1 DLTIIYYMA
10 MSEAR
15 RMLSIAWV
23 MMSATTTGIK
33 QLPDDLI
40 PQGSAMN
47 NTFRQMAGAISTAM
61 LVTIMSTAA
70 TPSEGTQGLI
80 DGVNMSFY
88 VATVLAALG
97 FILSFYVKHPERR
110 K

>member
-1 DLTIIYYMA
+1 TLMYMA
-10 MSEAR
+10 IHNVLR
-15 RMLSIAWV
+15 VLDIPIV
-23 MMSATTTGIK
+23 MMPVTTSGSN

-40 PQGSAMN
+40 PNGSAMN
-47 NTFRQMAGAISTAM
+47 NTFRQMAGAIGTAM

-70 TPSEGTQGLI
+70 NPSEGTQGLI
-80 DGVNMSFY
+80 AGVNMSFY